1 MSTDTSRNS
10 CELLSIFVILIQL
23 YNRDEFESADRIVV
37 NCSQSL

>member
-1 MSTDTSRNS
+1 MNKKELVS

-23 YNRDEFESADRIVV
+23 YNIYLIMVLAEIVV

>member
-1 MSTDTSRNS
+1 MIMLPFG

-23 YNRDEFESADRIVV
+23 YSSVTFVNDWSYVV

>member
-1 MSTDTSRNS
+1 MKPS

-23 YNRDEFESADRIVV
+23 YSRMECNTATDSVV